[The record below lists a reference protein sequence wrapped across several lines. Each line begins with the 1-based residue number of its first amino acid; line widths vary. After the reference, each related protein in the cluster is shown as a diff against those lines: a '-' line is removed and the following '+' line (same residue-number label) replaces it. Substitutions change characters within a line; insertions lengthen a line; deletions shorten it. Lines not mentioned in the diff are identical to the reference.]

1 MRTSCGDSNA
11 SEYLVG
17 SLTGIFHS
25 EFWAGKVCWIVIE
38 FEKLF
43 FADRKL
49 KVDGLKLSDANS
61 VLK

>member
-25 EFWAGKVCWIVIE
+25 EFWAGKECWIVIE
-38 FEKLF
+38 FENLF
-43 FADRKL
+43 FADK
-49 KVDGLKLSDANS
+49 KIKGGWIEV
-61 VLK
+61 V